1 MWRRKNESLSAI
13 YSEGSFT
20 WTNTHTRTQNDL
32 IGFNAGSQNKI
43 NVKKFCTSFFYV
55 SFAIKRTKSSEFS
68 FVLFDNKKL
77 YGETKIMLSWHISIF
92 LCAWAQQQEQS
103 RNVTKEKNIFSHL
116 MMIMIEAAAA
126 SQKFC
131 SVLSFYLDQINSI
144 GLSAYPQICQCTAT
158 RKTKVTQL
166 LPFRPSKDNISQN
179 NH

>member
-1 MWRRKNESLSAI
+1 MFLKQFHCVNKHAVAREACSQCGNCCTGRKNESLSAI

-77 YGETKIMLSWHISIF
+77 YGETKIMLS
-92 LCAWAQQQEQS
+92 
-103 RNVTKEKNIFSHL
+103 
-116 MMIMIEAAAA
+116 
-126 SQKFC
+126 
-131 SVLSFYLDQINSI
+131 
-144 GLSAYPQICQCTAT
+144 
-158 RKTKVTQL
+158 
-166 LPFRPSKDNISQN
+166 
-179 NH
+179 